1 MRSDRRL
8 LSSKWNKVLCPRI
21 DSVLEK
27 YFLDGWTWNV
37 SLSFDNVFE
46 VHCFPSVMVDLGL
59 RTCSCRK
66 WEINGSE
73 RNLNSFV
80 EPFFHADMYRQAYSF
95 SIGPVPTVEK
105 PLCSIEDAMILPPLS
120 KRPAGR
126 PKKNKIASTGEFKRV
141 IKCSRCESI
150 GHHNKR
156 TCKEPLLN
164 N

>member
-1 MRSDRRL
+1 MSDRRL
-8 LSSKWNKVLCPRI
+8 LSSKWNKVLCPRM

-27 YFLDGWTWNV
+27 SG
-37 SLSFDNVFE
+37 
-46 VHCFPSVMVDLGL
+46 
-59 RTCSCRK
+59 
-66 WEINGSE
+66 
-73 RNLNSFV
+73 RNLNFFV

-105 PLCSIEDAMILPPLS
+105 PLYSIEDAMILPPLS

-126 PKKNKIASTGEFKRV
+126 PKKNRITSTGEFKMV

-164 N
+164 S